1 MGNAC
6 PKVLPIFGG
15 SRGLCA
21 LRCLLKSRAGHAKFM
36 KAEFMPRALTIETM
50 TSNILSFI
58 PLSGMPEVTA
68 ETDLPELLEKAL
80 GEVGG
85 VQPGDILVIT
95 HKIISKAT
103 GQVRDL
109 RMVEP
114 SDEAKRIA
122 DVSGKDARTVQV
134 IMDSSEKLYVCERG
148 LLISE
153 RRDGWICCNAGVD
166 ASNAGGEDRV
176 ILLPEDCDA
185 QAKRISQAL
194 AEKELC
200 LPVMICDTHG
210 RALRS
215 GAAGVVVGSY
225 GMQTIRPYIG
235 LEDRDGRV
243 MRSTMEAVG
252 DEIAGAATLVM
263 GQGNEGIP
271 AVLVR
276 GFSYTPSTEDSAA
289 LRLPTQDRLYQIG
302 EEKLRL

>member
-1 MGNAC
+1 MALQEVFHTGGRGNTEKDFEDGVYA
-6 PKVLPIFGG
+6 VQAFF
-15 SRGLCA
+15 A
-21 LRCLLKSRAGHAKFM
+21 WN
-36 KAEFMPRALTIETM
+36 M
-50 TSNILSFI
+50 TPNILSFI
-58 PLSGMPEVTA
+58 PLSGLPEVTA
-68 ETDLPELLEKAL
+68 DTDLTALLAKAL
-80 GEVGG
+80 NETAE
-85 VQPGDILVIT
+85 VQPGDILVVT
-95 HKIISKAT
+95 HKVISKAA
-103 GQVRDL
+103 GRVREL
-109 RMVEP
+109 AAVTP

-122 DVSGKDARTVQV
+122 GVSGKDPAMVQV

-166 ASNAGGEDRV
+166 ASNAGGADRV

-185 QAKRISQAL
+185 QAKHISQAL
-194 AEKELC
+194 AKRGID
-200 LPVMICDTHG
+200 LPVIICDTHG

-243 MRSTMEAVG
+243 MRSTMEAVA

-276 GFSYTPSTEDSAA
+276 GFSYTPSEEDSAS
-289 LRLPTQDRLYQIG
+289 LRLPRKDRLYQIG
-302 EEKLRL
+302 KEKLR